1 MYKVDKA
8 AGSAKFD
15 KTRKT
20 LTIRVPVV
28 GSTDDSQKVL
38 EEHYRA
44 YKQSLAQ
51 RNEQLKMLEKS
62 KLEDE
67 LEARRVAKK
76 LGKESQD
83 STAD

>member
-15 KTRKT
+15 KNRKT
-20 LTIRVPVV
+20 LTIRVPVI
-28 GSTDDSQKVL
+28 GSTDDSQRVL

-44 YKQSLAQ
+44 YKESLAQ

-76 LGKESQD
+76 LGKE
-83 STAD
+83 T